1 MRQKILDDEVWSCD
15 ADLPLAIERM
25 IRCSTGRS
33 TKAMPILRS
42 VIAVAVGYLVFAASA
57 VALFQLSGHD
67 PHSSNDV
74 GFMVVGIF
82 YGFFFATLA
91 GFVAARIGGRY
102 EIEHSLAVASLIA
115 AAGAASLLMR
125 DSLGVIWT
133 QLAALLVMAPSAMAG
148 GYLRIWQLRRNNLN

>member
-1 MRQKILDDEVWSCD
+1 
-15 ADLPLAIERM
+15 M
-25 IRCSTGRS
+25 IVTSIGPH
-33 TKAMPILRS
+33 TKAMPLLRS
-42 VIAVAVGYLVFAASA
+42 VIAVVVGYLVFAASA
-57 VALFQLSGHD
+57 VALFQVSGHD
-67 PHSSNDV
+67 PHSSDSI
-74 GFMVVGIF
+74 GFMVLGIF
-82 YGFFFATLA
+82 WGFFFATLA

-148 GYLRIWQLRRNNLN
+148 GYLRIWQVRRSKLS